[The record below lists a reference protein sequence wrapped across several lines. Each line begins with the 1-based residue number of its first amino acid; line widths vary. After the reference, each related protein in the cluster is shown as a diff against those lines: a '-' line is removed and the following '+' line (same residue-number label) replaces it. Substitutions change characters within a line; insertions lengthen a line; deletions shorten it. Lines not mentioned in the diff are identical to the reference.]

1 MSQIHPTAIVDST
14 ARIAA
19 DATIGPYCIVGVQ
32 AEIGSGTVLQH
43 HVCVQPFTTI
53 GRSNII
59 HPFAVIGSEPQDRK
73 YHGEK
78 SGCVIGDRN
87 QIREHVTIHRGTGN
101 GGGITRIGD
110 DNLLM
115 VGSHVAHDCTIESGV
130 VIANQVMLAGH
141 VRVEEGANIGGGAGV
156 HHFTTIGTCSF
167 IAGLARIAKDVPP
180 FMIVEGNPA
189 EVRAVNAIAMARR
202 GYPPEHVE
210 AVKDAFRRLYRTNG
224 AAISRKIDP
233 LSREYSHVP
242 AVQRLCL
249 ALCASAEGVHG
260 RAREVFRH
268 DDKRAAVTVAAPST
282 RDLAMSHS
290 GRNSGRYDR

>member
-14 ARIAA
+14 ARIAG
-19 DATIGPYCIVGVQ
+19 DATIGPYCIVGAH
-32 AEIGSGTVLQH
+32 AEIGPGTILQH
-43 HVCVQPFTTI
+43 HVCVQPFTVV
-53 GRSNII
+53 GRDNVI

-73 YHGEK
+73 YHGEP

-101 GGGITRIGD
+101 GGGITRVGD

-115 VGSHVAHDCTIESGV
+115 VGAHIAHDCCIESNV

-189 EVRAVNAIAMARR
+189 EVRAVNAIAMSRR
-202 GYPPEHVE
+202 GYPAEHVD
-210 AVKDAFRRLYRTNG
+210 AVKEAFRRLYRTNG
-224 AAISRKIDP
+224 AAISQKIDP
-233 LSREYSHVP
+233 LSREFSAVP

-249 ALCASAEGVHG
+249 ALCASADGVHG
-260 RAREVFRH
+260 RAREAFRH
-268 DDKRAAVTVAAPST
+268 DNKRAAMQVTVPSA
-282 RDLAMSHS
+282 RPLALANGNH
-290 GRNSGRYDR
+290 RH